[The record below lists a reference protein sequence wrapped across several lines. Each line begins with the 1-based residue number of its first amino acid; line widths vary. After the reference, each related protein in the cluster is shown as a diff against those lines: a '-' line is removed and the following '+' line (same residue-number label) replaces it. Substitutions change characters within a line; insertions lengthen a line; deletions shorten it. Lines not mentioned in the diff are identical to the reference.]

1 VTEVQVTA
9 SRVTTSG
16 RHHTVRDKA
25 KKPATSPAFPFCR
38 LEASY
43 LRLRAALRAALLR
56 ARVRAP
62 LRADALRAAL
72 LPLRGAFFFAAA
84 MLSLHDEV
92 ELSPTPWWSRRVLH
106 RVLTGTRATN
116 RTDCVDELASL
127 LVTRR
132 EYRMQE
138 MCVQYFL
145 PSISLTWSS
154 LPKTLRNRQVK
165 TPRAKNFYSRLSTE

>member
-1 VTEVQVTA
+1 MSTMP
-9 SRVTTSG
+9 
-16 RHHTVRDKA
+16 
-25 KKPATSPAFPFCR
+25 KKPAISPAFLFGSA
-38 LEASY
+38 ESTY
-43 LRLRAALRAALLR
+43 LRFLRAAARAALFR

-72 LPLRGAFFFAAA
+72 LLLPPLFLAALLRPRLFAAA

-92 ELSPTPWWSRRVLH
+92 ELSPIPWWNRRVLH
-106 RVLTGTRATN
+106 RVLTGTRVTKELTAT
-116 RTDCVDELASL
+116 TSGSL

-145 PSISLTWSS
+145 TATCLKRRS
-154 LPKTLRNRQVK
+154 LPKAPRSEQVR
-165 TPRAKNFYSRLSTE
+165 TRRVAKVFSDSQRSGRS

>member
-1 VTEVQVTA
+1 LNWRARVIRGDRLHRKKA
-9 SRVTTSG
+9 GSR
-16 RHHTVRDKA
+16 
-25 KKPATSPAFPFCR
+25 R
-38 LEASY
+38 LFRFLCFEASY
-43 LRLRAALRAALLR
+43 LRLRAALRAALFR

-92 ELSPTPWWSRRVLH
+92 ELSPTPRWNRRVLH

-116 RTDCVDELASL
+116 RTDGVDELASL
-127 LVTRR
+127 LVSRR

-138 MCVQYFL
+138 MCVQCFL
-145 PSISLTWSS
+145 QSIPPAWSS
-154 LPKTLRNRQVK
+154 LPKMLRNRQVK
-165 TPRAKNFYSRLSTE
+165 TPLEKKTFLVSQRSSSS

>member
-1 VTEVQVTA
+1 MIVCN
-9 SRVTTSG
+9 
-16 RHHTVRDKA
+16 A
-25 KKPATSPAFPFCR
+25 KKPARIRRLFSFAW

-43 LRLRAALRAALLR
+43 LRLRAALRAAFLR

-62 LRADALRAAL
+62 LRAEALRAAL

-92 ELSPTPWWSRRVLH
+92 ELSPTPWWNRRVLH

-138 MCVQYFL
+138 MCVQCF
-145 PSISLTWSS
+145 SAS
-154 LPKTLRNRQVK
+154 
-165 TPRAKNFYSRLSTE
+165 TPLKR